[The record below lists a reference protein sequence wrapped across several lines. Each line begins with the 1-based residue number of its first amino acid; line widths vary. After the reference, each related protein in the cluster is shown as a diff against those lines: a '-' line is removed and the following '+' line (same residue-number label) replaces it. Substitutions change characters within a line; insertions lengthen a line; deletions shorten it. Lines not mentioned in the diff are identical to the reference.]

1 VYLLKSVTAIQVTI
15 KFDFND
21 TSFHTK
27 NDSKYRQY
35 ILWYV
40 LYPTTRLGRAK
51 YKSKDRFK
59 MYTYAKH
66 TRKLPSPCVNSTID
80 FIRNHKIAT
89 VTLPSSEGR
98 DALVLLVHGLLQEW
112 SLVQV
117 WLWTPVSNVSV
128 TGWSDWKLTI
138 RTASNH
144 ELNRRIFPERNWGK
158 SRCSADWKNIYNY
171 YLYNKNTMYWK
182 MLYFQIIMNLG
193 TLRRGTSLPVS
204 NANSIS

>member
-1 VYLLKSVTAIQVTI
+1 VTI

-21 TSFHTK
+21 TSFYTK
-27 NDSKYRQY
+27 NDSEIRQY

-40 LYPTTRLGRAK
+40 LYPTTRLVRAK
-51 YKSKDRFK
+51 YTSKERFK

-80 FIRNHKIAT
+80 FIRNHKIDT
-89 VTLPSSEGR
+89 VTLPSLEGR
-98 DALVLLVHGLLQEW
+98 DPLVLLVHGLLQEW

-144 ELNRRIFPERNWGK
+144 ELICPIFPERNGGK
-158 SRCSADWKNIYNY
+158 SRCSADWKK
-171 YLYNKNTMYWK
+171 L
-182 MLYFQIIMNLG
+182 
-193 TLRRGTSLPVS
+193 
-204 NANSIS
+204 